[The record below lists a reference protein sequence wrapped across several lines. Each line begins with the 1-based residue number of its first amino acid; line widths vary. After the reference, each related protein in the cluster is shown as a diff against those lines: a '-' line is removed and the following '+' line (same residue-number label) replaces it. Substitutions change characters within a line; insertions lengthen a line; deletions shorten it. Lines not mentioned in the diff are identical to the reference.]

1 MKHLSGMIQRTLA
14 VTCLV
19 TGSLATVSLL
29 PEYSTGH
36 VLASEPAGQ
45 EVKPVAEIVQGKGYQ
60 PPPPDRS
67 SGPRRT
73 TGGGTRGGGC
83 EQQGEIDLTVLA
95 PQTHIGQTASDH
107 PTLVWYV
114 PDEDPYELELQLYRY
129 ASDDPTD
136 DTLEPV
142 ATFDLGESELGYM
155 SFTLPEDQPA
165 LSPDETYRWK
175 IILKCEPSQPSKSQI
190 GEADLQVIPA
200 NMSLDML
207 AGDPVAQA
215 EQLAEAGLWYDAIAV
230 LSKEPVSAAT
240 AAYRNELL
248 SSLAAMEA
256 DNPRD
261 SASGFSERLRYLAGE
276 PEE

>member
-114 PDEDPYELELQLYRY
+114 PDGTEQRQKPQWGR
-129 ASDDPTD
+129 AWR
-136 DTLEPV
+136 PV
-142 ATFDLGESELGYM
+142 ERAGTTPKNRPM
-155 SFTLPEDQPA
+155 PPE
-165 LSPDETYRWK
+165 
-175 IILKCEPSQPSKSQI
+175 
-190 GEADLQVIPA
+190 
-200 NMSLDML
+200 ML
-207 AGDPVAQA
+207 TARTMA
-215 EQLAEAGLWYDAIAV
+215 LAEIPLPGG
-230 LSKEPVSAAT
+230 
-240 AAYRNELL
+240 
-248 SSLAAMEA
+248 
-256 DNPRD
+256 
-261 SASGFSERLRYLAGE
+261 SGH
-276 PEE
+276 